1 MLIDVSPILRGET
14 SLLKFEY
21 EMSDLPEITGVSFTG
36 DCKVV
41 GSVDNRAG
49 YMTLS
54 LSASLPYASSCARCL
69 EDISGVFEVNV
80 NMPLAA
86 QGTLSDE
93 DTDDY
98 IIIVNNSVDCDAQV
112 NEAVLLEFPMRLLC
126 KEDCAGLCDVCGTN
140 LNHSKCSCTK
150 KEIDPRLE
158 ILTKLLDK

>member
-1 MLIDVSPILRGET
+1 MLIDLSPVLRGEA
-14 SLLKFEY
+14 SFLNFEY
-21 EMSDLPEITGVSFTG
+21 EMSELPEIDGVTFTG
-36 DCKVV
+36 GCKVT
-41 GSVDNRAG
+41 GNVDNRAG

-54 LSASLPYASSCARCL
+54 LHASLPYVSVCARCV
-69 EDISGVFEVNV
+69 EDINGVFEVNV
-80 NMPLAA
+80 NMPLAVH
-86 QGTLSDE
+86 GTLSDE

-98 IIIVNNSVDCDAQV
+98 IIVVNNSVNCNAQV

-126 KEDCAGLCDVCGTN
+126 KEDCAGLCDVCGQN